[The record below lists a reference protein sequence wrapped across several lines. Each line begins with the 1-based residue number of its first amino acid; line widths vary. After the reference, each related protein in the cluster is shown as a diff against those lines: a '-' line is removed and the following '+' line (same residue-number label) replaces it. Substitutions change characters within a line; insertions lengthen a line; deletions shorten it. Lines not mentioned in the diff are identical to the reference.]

1 MQSDLGLSP
10 THNSRSSARTFQTV
24 PVVMDSSN
32 TFSDRFKATP
42 ASQSCSHAGS
52 LAPVKLA
59 MVSCGLGNVNRGFEV
74 STARWYSALK
84 NDPRLDVRLFAGG
97 NYPDSTWVANLPRDF
112 LLRWPL
118 FIASLFNKRRVW
130 EFAYG
135 SEMVTFAIGMLPHII
150 SYRPDVVWTKE
161 APFGYVLIFFRD
173 LLRLKFKVVI
183 ANGGGFKPSTVKLFD
198 YVQHLQPS
206 SYETALSFGIP
217 KDRMQVLPHFARYV
231 QPNTPREEV
240 RKEFGL
246 DPEDFAIITVS
257 AWNRYH
263 KRIDYI
269 INEVAQ
275 MNDPKVKLI
284 MCGHPEPDTAGLKEL
299 GKKMLGDR
307 IQWLTL
313 PPEGVHRALY
323 ASDVYVI
330 ASIDE
335 VFGAATIEAA
345 LAEKPIA
352 CHPNAG
358 TKYIL
363 GDFVGDSDL
372 TKDGALTARLNQIRN
387 EPPSKERLKEIRDS
401 VNSKFSEEV
410 LCGKFA
416 DGVVSLKNR

>member
-1 MQSDLGLSP
+1 
-10 THNSRSSARTFQTV
+10 
-24 PVVMDSSN
+24 MDSSN
-32 TFSDRFKATP
+32 TFSDRFKTSA
-42 ASQSCSHAGS
+42 ASHAAVHAGTI
-52 LAPVKLA
+52 APVKLA

-84 NDPRLDVRLFAGG
+84 NDPRLEVRLFAGG
-97 NYPDSTWVANLPRDF
+97 NFPDSTWVANLPRDF

-173 LLRLKFKVVI
+173 LLKLKFKVII
-183 ANGGGFKPSTVKLFD
+183 ANGGGFKPNTVKLFD

-217 KDRMQVLPHFARYV
+217 KEKMQVLPHFARYV
-231 QPNTPREEV
+231 QPERSRQEV
-240 RKEFGL
+240 RQEFGL
-246 DPEDFAIITVS
+246 QPDDFAVITVS

-269 INEVAQ
+269 INEVASL
-275 MNDPKVKLI
+275 NDPGVKLI
-284 MCGHPEPDTAGLKEL
+284 MCGHPEPDTAYLKEL
-299 GKKMLGDR
+299 GKKLLADR

-313 PPEGVHRALY
+313 PPEGVHRALF
-323 ASDVYVI
+323 AADVYVI

-345 LAEKPIA
+345 LAERPIA

-358 TKYIL
+358 TRYIL
-363 GDFVGDSDL
+363 GDFVGDCDL
-372 TKDGALTARLNQIRN
+372 SKEGGLAERLNQIRHN
-387 EPPSKERLKEIRDS
+387 PATKEKLKEIRDS
-401 VNSKFSEEV
+401 VNGKFSEEV
-410 LCGKFA
+410 LCSKFA
-416 DGVVSLKNR
+416 DAVVSLRDRQS

>member
-1 MQSDLGLSP
+1 MQSDSGLSP
-10 THNSRSSARTFQTV
+10 THNSRSSTRTFQTV
-24 PVVMDSSN
+24 PVAMDSSN

-84 NDPRLDVRLFAGG
+84 NDQRLDVRLFAGG
-97 NYPDSTWVANLPRDF
+97 NFPDSTWVANLPRDF

-118 FIASLFNKRRVW
+118 YIASLFNKKHVW

-135 SEMVTFAIGMLPHII
+135 AEMVTFAIGLLPHMI

-183 ANGGGFKPSTVKLFD
+183 ANGGGFKPNTVKLFD

-206 SYETALSFGIP
+206 SYEAALSFGIP
-217 KDRMQVLPHFARYV
+217 KERMQVLPHFARYV
-231 QPNTPREEV
+231 QPDAPREEV
-240 RKEFGL
+240 RREFGL
-246 DPEDFAIITVS
+246 APDEYAVVAVS
-257 AWNRYH
+257 AWNRHH

-269 INEVAQ
+269 INEVAR
-275 MNDPKVKLI
+275 MNDPKVKVI
-284 MCGHPEPDTAGLKEL
+284 MCGHPEPDTPGLKEL
-299 GKKMLGDR
+299 GKKLLGDR

-313 PPEGVHRALY
+313 PAEGVHRALY
-323 ASDVYVI
+323 AADAYVI

-358 TKYIL
+358 TNYIL
-363 GDFVGDSDL
+363 GEFVGNTDL
-372 TKDGALTARLNQIRN
+372 TKDGALAARLNQIRN
-387 EPPSKERLKEIRDS
+387 EPPSKEKLREIRDS

-410 LCGKFA
+410 LCGRFA
-416 DGVVSLKNR
+416 DAVVSLRG

>member
-1 MQSDLGLSP
+1 MQSEISLDP
-10 THNSRSSARTFQTV
+10 THNSRNSVTTV
-24 PVVMDSSN
+24 PATMDSSN
-32 TFSDRFKATP
+32 TFSDRYQTSAKA
-42 ASQSCSHAGS
+42 AVAIN
-52 LAPVKLA
+52 APVKVA
-59 MVSCGLGNVNRGFEV
+59 MVSCGLGHVNRGFEV
-74 STARWYSALK
+74 STARWFSALK

-97 NYPDSTWVANLPRDF
+97 KFPDSTVVANLPRDF
-112 LLRWPL
+112 LLRYPL

-135 SEMVTFAIGMLPHII
+135 SEMVTFALGLLPHII

-183 ANGGGFKPSTVKLFD
+183 SNGGGFKPSTIKLFD

-206 SYETALSFGIP
+206 SFESALSFGIP
-217 KDRMQVLPHFARYV
+217 KEKMQVLPHFARYK
-231 QPNTPREEV
+231 QPDKSRDQI

-246 DPEDFAIITVS
+246 SEDDFAVIIVS
-257 AWNRYH
+257 AWNRHH
-263 KRIDYI
+263 KRIDYV

-275 MNDPKVKLI
+275 LDDPKVKLI
-284 MCGHPEPDTAGLKEL
+284 MCGHPEPDTADLKDL
-299 GKKMLGDR
+299 GKRLLGDR

-313 PPEGVHRALY
+313 PAEGVHSALY
-323 ASDVYVI
+323 AADVYVI

-345 LAEKPIA
+345 LAEKPIV

-363 GDFVGDSDL
+363 EEFASDADL
-372 TKDGALTARLNQIRN
+372 TVDGELAQRLRDVRN
-387 EPPSKERLKEIRDS
+387 SPPTIERLKEIRTK

-410 LCGKFA
+410 LCARFA
-416 DGVVSLKNR
+416 DAMVALKG

>member
-1 MQSDLGLSP
+1 MQSDSGFSSA
-10 THNSRSSARTFQTV
+10 HNSHGSLRTV

-32 TFSDRFKATP
+32 TFSERFKTAP
-42 ASQSCSHAGS
+42 ANQACAHAGS
-52 LAPVKLA
+52 MAPVKLA

-84 NDPRLDVRLFAGG
+84 NDPRLDIRLFAGG
-97 NYPDSTWVANLPRDF
+97 NFPDSTWVANLPRDF

-135 SEMVTFAIGMLPHII
+135 SEMVTFAIGLLPHIFT
-150 SYRPDVVWTKE
+150 YQPDVVWTKE

-183 ANGGGFKPSTVKLFD
+183 ANGGGFKPNTVKLFD

-206 SYETALSFGIP
+206 SYEAALSFGIP
-217 KDRMQVLPHFARYV
+217 KDKMQVLPHFARYV
-231 QPNTPREEV
+231 QPDKPRDEV
-240 RKEFGL
+240 RKEFGIEP
-246 DPEDFAIITVS
+246 DDFAVIAVS
-257 AWNRYH
+257 AWNCHH

-269 INEVAQ
+269 INEVARID
-275 MNDPKVKLI
+275 DPRVKLI
-284 MCGHPEPDTAGLKEL
+284 MCGHPEPDTAYLKEL
-299 GKKMLGDR
+299 GKRVLGDR

-313 PPEGVHRALY
+313 PAEGVHRALY
-323 ASDVYVI
+323 ASDAYVI

-358 TKYIL
+358 TNYIL
-363 GDFVGDSDL
+363 GDFVGNSDL
-372 TKDGALTARLNQIRN
+372 TRDGELAARLTQIRVD
-387 EPPSKERLKEIRDS
+387 PPTKERLKEIRDS

-410 LCGKFA
+410 LCNRFA
-416 DGVVSLKNR
+416 DAVVGLKQRSL

>member
-1 MQSDLGLSP
+1 
-10 THNSRSSARTFQTV
+10 
-24 PVVMDSSN
+24 MDSSI
-32 TFSDRFKATP
+32 DRYKPKAKAT
-42 ASQSCSHAGS
+42 AAIN
-52 LAPVKLA
+52 APVKLA

-84 NDPRLDVRLFAGG
+84 KDPRLDVRLFAGG
-97 NYPDSTWVANLPRDF
+97 NFPDSTWVANLPRDF

-118 FIASLFNKRRVW
+118 YIASLFNKRRVW

-135 SEMVTFAIGMLPHII
+135 SEMVTFAIGMLPHILM
-150 SYRPDVVWTKE
+150 YEPDVVWTKE

-206 SYETALSFGIP
+206 SYENALDCGIS
-217 KDRMQVLPHFARYV
+217 KDKMQVLPHFARYV
-231 QPNTPREEV
+231 QPAEPRSQV
-240 RKEFGL
+240 RKEFAL
-246 DPEDFAIITVS
+246 ADDDFAVISVS
-257 AWNRYH
+257 AWNRHH

-269 INEVAQ
+269 ISEVAKIE
-275 MNDPKVKLI
+275 DPRVKLI
-284 MCGHPEPDTAGLKEL
+284 MCGHPEPDTAYLKDL
-299 GKKMLGDR
+299 GRKLLGDR

-323 ASDVYVI
+323 AADTYVI

-345 LAEKPIA
+345 LAEKPIV
-352 CHPNAG
+352 CHPNPG

-363 GDFVGDSDL
+363 GEYVSDADL
-372 TKDGALTARLNQIRN
+372 TVPGALAQRLEQVRISPPTKEHLQQIR
-387 EPPSKERLKEIRDS
+387 ES
-401 VNSKFSEEV
+401 VNSRFSEEV
-410 LCGKFA
+410 LCAKFA
-416 DGVVSLKNR
+416 DGVMSLKD

>member
-1 MQSDLGLSP
+1 
-10 THNSRSSARTFQTV
+10 
-24 PVVMDSSN
+24 MDSSN
-32 TFSDRFKATP
+32 TFSDRFKAAP
-42 ASQSCSHAGS
+42 ISVAADALQ
-52 LAPVKLA
+52 PVKLA

-84 NDPRLDVRLFAGG
+84 NDPRLSVRLFAGG

-135 SEMVTFAIGMLPHII
+135 SEMVTFAVGMLPHIF
-150 SYRPDVVWTKE
+150 SFQPDVVWTKE

-173 LLRLKFKVVI
+173 LLKLKFKVVI
-183 ANGGGFKPSTVKLFD
+183 ANGGGFKPNTVKLFD

-206 SYETALSFGIP
+206 SYETALSFGIS
-217 KDRMQVLPHFARYV
+217 KDKMQVLPHFARYER
-231 QPNTPREEV
+231 PNQARDDV

-246 DPEDFAIITVS
+246 MPDDFAIITVS

-269 INEVAQ
+269 INEVAKIE
-275 MNDPKVKLI
+275 DPKVKLI
-284 MCGHPEPDTAGLKEL
+284 MCGHPEPDTASLKEQA
-299 GKKMLGDR
+299 KKLLGDR
-307 IQWLTL
+307 VQWLTL

-345 LAEKPIA
+345 LAEKPII

-358 TKYIL
+358 TRYIL
-363 GDFVGDSDL
+363 GDYVGNADL
-372 TKDGALTARLNQIRN
+372 TLEGELKDNLLKVKNS
-387 EPPSKERLKEIRDS
+387 PPSQERLQKIAES
-401 VNSKFSEEV
+401 VRGKFSEKE
-410 LCGKFA
+410 LCRRFA
-416 DGVVSLKNR
+416 DAVVSLKESI

>member
-1 MQSDLGLSP
+1 MQSDMGLGP
-10 THNSRSSARTFQTV
+10 THNRRNSIPTV
-24 PVVMDSSN
+24 PIEMESSN
-32 TFSDRFKATP
+32 TFSDRF
-42 ASQSCSHAGS
+42 QSTAKSAVDNG
-52 LAPVKLA
+52 PVKLA
-59 MVSCGLGNVNRGFEV
+59 MVSCGLGHVNRGFEV

-97 NYPDSTWVANLPRDF
+97 DFPDSTWVANLPRDF

-135 SEMVTFAIGMLPHII
+135 SEMVTFALGLLPHIM

-173 LLRLKFKVVI
+173 LLKLKFKVVI
-183 ANGGGFKPSTVKLFD
+183 SNGGGFKPNTIKLFD

-206 SYETALSFGIP
+206 SYESALSFGIS
-217 KDRMQVLPHFARYV
+217 KDKMQVLPHFARYK
-231 QPNTPREEV
+231 QPDKPRDQV

-246 DPEDFAIITVS
+246 AEDDFAVIAVS
-257 AWNRYH
+257 AWNRHH

-275 MNDPKVKLI
+275 MDDPRVKLI
-284 MCGHPEPDTAGLKEL
+284 MCGHPEPDTADLKEL
-299 GKKMLGDR
+299 GKKLLGDR
-307 IQWLTL
+307 VQWLTL
-313 PPEGVHRALY
+313 PAEGVHSALY

-363 GDFVGDSDL
+363 EDYVGDTDL
-372 TKDGALTARLNQIRN
+372 TVNGALAEKLSQIR
-387 EPPSKERLKEIRDS
+387 ECPPSKEHLRAIKES
-401 VNSKFSEEV
+401 VNGKFSEEV
-410 LCGKFA
+410 LCRRFA
-416 DGVVSLKNR
+416 DAVIDLRD